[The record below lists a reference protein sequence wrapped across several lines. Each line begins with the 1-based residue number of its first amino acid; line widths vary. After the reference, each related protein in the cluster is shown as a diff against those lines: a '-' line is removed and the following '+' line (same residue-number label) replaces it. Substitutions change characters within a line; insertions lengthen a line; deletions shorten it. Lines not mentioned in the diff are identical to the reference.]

1 MSHIQYTICRS
12 GTYYY
17 NRRVPS
23 HAVEAYGLFI
33 RQALSRCPDEAAEY
47 AKRLGYV
54 LQASWSNTTKI
65 QPVEVATII
74 ESFKPKSVLL
84 SEMAEEYLAL
94 REIDQVPPRSA
105 LSTFISLA
113 GDRDVGTYSRE
124 DAKLFVHHLQ
134 LKGNKTATIR
144 RRINSLSAIINYAH
158 AELDL
163 DKRNPFTRLIIR
175 NEGQDASKRG
185 TFSNEQLKDGYEKA
199 IASGS
204 QVKLLMPLLG
214 ETGCRLAE
222 IVGLE
227 LQDINM
233 EQELI
238 HIRPN
243 SIRRLKTKNS
253 ERTLPLVGYAKTAME
268 QAVTDSDEKYLFPR
282 YVRGGKCKADHA
294 SAALGKWLKKDFDGL
309 TAHCLRHTFRDRLR
323 AVECPLELIDQIG
336 GWSSISSIGSS
347 YGMGY
352 DLKTIKKYLLRC
364 SMSVSKVEISSW
376 YNEVDN

>member
-23 HAVEAYGLFI
+23 HAVEAYGSFI
-33 RQALSRCPDEAAEY
+33 RQALSKCPDEAAEY

-54 LQASWSNTTKI
+54 LEASWCITTRL
-65 QPVEVATII
+65 QPVDVATII
-74 ESFKPKSVLL
+74 ESFKPKSISL
-84 SEMAEEYLAL
+84 SGMAEEYLAL

-105 LSTFISLA
+105 LATFISLA
-113 GDRDVGTYSRE
+113 GNRDVGTYTRE
-124 DAKLFVHHLQ
+124 DAKLFVHHLH
-134 LKGNKTATIR
+134 LRGNKTATIR
-144 RRINSLSAIINYAH
+144 RRINSLSAILNYTY

-175 NEGQDASKRG
+175 NEGRDASKRG
-185 TFSNEQLKDGYEKA
+185 TFTDAQLKGGYDTA

-227 LQDINM
+227 LQDIDM
-233 EQELI
+233 ENELV

-243 SIRRLKTKNS
+243 SIRRLKTSNS
-253 ERTLPLVGYAKTAME
+253 ERTLPLVGYGKVAMKLALE
-268 QAVTDSDEKYLFPR
+268 QADERYLFPR
-282 YVRGGKCKADHA
+282 YLKGGTC
-294 SAALGKWLKKDFDGL
+294 
-309 TAHCLRHTFRDRLR
+309 
-323 AVECPLELIDQIG
+323 
-336 GWSSISSIGSS
+336 
-347 YGMGY
+347 
-352 DLKTIKKYLLRC
+352 
-364 SMSVSKVEISSW
+364 
-376 YNEVDN
+376 

>member
-1 MSHIQYTICRS
+1 M
-12 GTYYY
+12 
-17 NRRVPS
+17 PS
-23 HAVEAYGLFI
+23 HEVEAYGLFI
-33 RQALSRCPDEAAEY
+33 RQALSKCPDEAAEY

-54 LQASWSNTTKI
+54 LEASWNNTTRI
-65 QPVEVATII
+65 RPVDVATII

-113 GDRDVGTYSRE
+113 GDRDVGTYTRE

-134 LKGNKTATIR
+134 LRGNKTATIR
-144 RRINSLSAIINYAH
+144 RRINSLSAIVNYAY

-163 DKRNPFTRLIIR
+163 DKRNPFTQLIIR
-175 NEGQDASKRG
+175 HEGQDASKRG
-185 TFSNEQLKDGYEKA
+185 TFTIEQLKNGYDTA

-227 LQDINM
+227 LHDIHM
-233 EQELI
+233 ENELI

-243 SIRRLKTKNS
+243 AIRRLKTRNS
-253 ERTLPLVGYAKTAME
+253 ERTLPLLGYAKKAMKLALK
-268 QAVTDSDEKYLFPR
+268 QADDRYLYPR
-282 YVRGGKCKADHA
+282 YLRDGTCRATHA
-294 SAALGKWLKKDFDGL
+294 SNALGKWLKKDFGM
-309 TAHCLRHTFRDRLR
+309 TAHSLRHTFRDRLR
-323 AVECPLELIDQIG
+323 ASGCSLELIDQIG
-336 GWSSISSIGSS
+336 GWSSIRTIGSK
-347 YGMGY
+347 YGQGY
-352 DLKTIKKYLLRC
+352 DLDAVKEQFDA
-364 SMSVSKVEISSW
+364 VSLS
-376 YNEVDN
+376 

>member
-1 MSHIQYTICRS
+1 M
-12 GTYYY
+12 YYY

-23 HAVEAYGLFI
+23 HAVEAYGSFI
-33 RQALSRCPDEAAEY
+33 RQALSKCPDEAAQF

-54 LQASWSNTTKI
+54 LEASWSNATRI
-65 QPVEVATII
+65 QPVDVATII
-74 ESFKPKSVLL
+74 DSFKPKSVLL

-94 REIDQVPPRSA
+94 REIDQAPPRSA

-144 RRINSLSAIINYAH
+144 RRINSLSAILNYAF

-175 NEGQDASKRG
+175 NEGHDAQKRG
-185 TFSNEQLKDGYEKA
+185 TFTNEQLKNGYEKA

-204 QVKLLMPLLG
+204 QIKLLMPLLG

-227 LQDINM
+227 LRDVDM
-233 EQELI
+233 ENGLV

-243 SIRRLKTKNS
+243 AIRRLKTPNS
-253 ERTLPLVGYAKTAME
+253 KRTLPLVGYAKVAME
-268 QAVTDSDEKYLFPR
+268 LALERADESFFYPR
-282 YVRGGKCKADHA
+282 YLKDGTWRATHA
-294 SAALGKWLKKDFDGL
+294 STALGKWLKRDFGM
-309 TAHCLRHTFRDRLR
+309 TAHSLRHTFRDRLR

-336 GWSSISSIGSS
+336 GWSSIGTIGSK
-347 YGMGY
+347 YGQGY
-352 DLKTIKKYLLRC
+352 DLDAVREQLDQL
-364 SMSVSKVEISSW
+364 SM
-376 YNEVDN
+376 NVDTSTQTHY

>member
-1 MSHIQYTICRS
+1 MSHIQYTIRRS

-23 HAVEAYGLFI
+23 HAVNAYGSFI
-33 RQALSRCPDEAAEY
+33 RQALSKCPDEAAEY

-54 LQASWSNTTKI
+54 LEASWSNTTRI
-65 QPVEVATII
+65 QRVDVATII

-84 SEMAEEYLAL
+84 SEMAEEYLAM

-113 GDRDVGTYSRE
+113 GDRDVGTYTRE

-144 RRINSLSAIINYAH
+144 RRINSLSVILNYAY

-163 DKRNPFTRLIIR
+163 DKRNPFIRLIIR
-175 NEGQDASKRG
+175 NEGHDASKRV
-185 TFSNEQLKDGYEKA
+185 TFTNKQLKQGYEKA

-204 QVKLLMPLLG
+204 QIKLLMPLLG

-222 IVGLE
+222 IVGLR
-227 LQDINM
+227 LDDIDLENN
-233 EQELI
+233 LI

-243 SIRRLKTKNS
+243 SARRLKTRNS
-253 ERTLPLVGYAKTAME
+253 QRTLPLVGYAKLAIE
-268 QAVTDSDEKYLFPR
+268 EALKHSDDQHLFPR
-282 YVRGGKCKADHA
+282 YIKNGVCKADHA

-323 AVECPLELIDQIG
+323 AVECPMDMIDQIG
-336 GWSSISSIGSS
+336 GWKSVSSIGNS
-347 YGMGY
+347 YGRGHQTEKIFEFIRR
-352 DLKTIKKYLLRC
+352 LGITTISCIVLHQ
-364 SMSVSKVEISSW
+364 
-376 YNEVDN
+376 EV

>member
-1 MSHIQYTICRS
+1 LSHIQYTICRS

-23 HAVEAYGLFI
+23 HAVEAYGSFI
-33 RQALSRCPDEAAEY
+33 RQALTRCPVEAALFAE
-47 AKRLGYV
+47 RLSNV
-54 LQASWSNTTKI
+54 LEASWSNTTRI
-65 QPVEVATII
+65 QPIDVATII

-94 REIDQVPPRSA
+94 REIDQAPPRSA

-113 GDRDVGTYSRE
+113 GDRDVGTYTRE
-124 DAKLFVHHLQ
+124 DAKLFVHHLL
-134 LKGNKTATIR
+134 LKGNKSATIR
-144 RRINSLSAIINYAH
+144 RRINSLSAILNYAY

-185 TFSNEQLKDGYEKA
+185 TFTNEQLKDGYDKA

-204 QVKLLMPLLG
+204 QIKLLMPLLG

-227 LQDINM
+227 LQDIDM
-233 EQELI
+233 ENELI

-243 SIRRLKTKNS
+243 SIRRLKTRNS
-253 ERTLPLVGYAKTAME
+253 ERTLPLVGYAKVAMKLALE
-268 QAVTDSDEKYLFPR
+268 QADDMYLYPR
-282 YVRGGKCKADHA
+282 YLKDGNCRATHA
-294 SAALGKWLKKDFDGL
+294 SAAIGKWLKKDFGLL
-309 TAHCLRHTFRDRLR
+309 TAHSLRHTFRDRLR
-323 AVECPLELIDQIG
+323 ASGCPLELIDQIG
-336 GWSSISSIGSS
+336 GWSSIGTIGSK
-347 YGMGY
+347 YGQGHGL
-352 DLKTIKKYLLRC
+352 D
-364 SMSVSKVEISSW
+364 SVREQLYAVKLI
-376 YNEVDN
+376 